1 MHLLRHSLSFV
12 TWKDRKQ
19 VAAALKSI
27 YQALN
32 ADAAERALEAF
43 AAGPWGQKHP
53 PIVAAWRRQWTQVIP
68 FFAHPLPIRRVL
80 YTTNAIESLHMQ
92 LRKALKIRGHFPNDE
107 AAIKLLYLVL
117 RNITTR
123 WRAAPRDWKEAMTQF
138 AILYPDRFS
147 SEG

>member
-1 MHLLRHSLSFV
+1 MVDGLKGFPEAITASPHATIQTCIVHLLRHSLSFV

-68 FFAHPLPIRRVL
+68 FFAHPLPDPAR
-80 YTTNAIESLHMQ
+80 ALHDQ
-92 LRKALKIRGHFPNDE
+92 CDREPPH
-107 AAIKLLYLVL
+107 AAAEGSQ
-117 RNITTR
+117 N
-123 WRAAPRDWKEAMTQF
+123 PRPLPE
-138 AILYPDRFS
+138 
-147 SEG
+147 